1 MLAELPIL
9 TFAYRL
15 PLLFYLPPLGE
26 LTSMLWKNRTR
37 SIWGVCLVA
46 LIAGLASSANA
57 QVPSIT
63 STSPQAVAPGKSI
76 DVTIRGANLTGATQL
91 WTSFPSQ
98 TTLSPDVKDN
108 GKNAAQVVYRITV
121 PADATPGVHGI
132 RIATP
137 GGISALRLFVIDDLP
152 SIAQNRANKTP
163 AAAQVISAPVAIDGV
178 VDSLSRN
185 YYKFKATAG
194 QQLSF
199 EVLARRL
206 GSPLDPMIQ
215 ILDMQGHELTYSD
228 DEPGLSSDSQLTHT
242 FQRGGDYLIELRDI
256 RYQGGGTFS
265 YRLRVGDFPCVSV
278 PFPMG
283 AQRGQ
288 TVGVNFAGSFVEDLQ
303 PLNVHIPSD
312 PLVNWINVAAKRA
325 GGVSSGFALMSV
337 GNGIETVE
345 QEPND
350 DIKQANRVVLGTSL
364 NGRFHQP
371 GDVDHYV
378 FKATKGQ
385 KFSFSGITRQQGS
398 PTDLV
403 LRLFN
408 AAGGKVS
415 EAEDAGTN
423 EGVINYTF
431 PADGDYTLFVEDL
444 HHRGGSP
451 FAYRIEVA
459 PTETGFALQATAD
472 ALNVPAGGTAMV
484 TVTSAR
490 RGYNG
495 PIEIVA
501 IDLPAGFTSIPT
513 VIGKGQNSVVLTVSA
528 TTDAASGKWANIR
541 IVGRAKVGAQD
552 YESVAS
558 VETALKTRFAAMLWP
573 PRTLTGAVGLGVAPA
588 AQITLKV
595 ETQSIVFGKSLT
607 AKIKVTATRANGF
620 NEAITLAV
628 TPAKNGLPGNVT
640 VGLKPIPKDKNEV
653 EITVTATDKAALGEF
668 TAVLIGTIKQGKV
681 TVVQPLPG
689 LRLKLQSPYQLTAD
703 SGDGKLTKGGQLTV
717 KVAVSR
723 NPAFTGPLVLTLQN
737 LPKGVTAAAATIPAD
752 KNEVE
757 VVLSAAADAAVGAV
771 KNITVK
777 ADATVGKAKLSVTS
791 PAIQVTVE

>member
-1 MLAELPIL
+1 M
-9 TFAYRL
+9 
-15 PLLFYLPPLGE
+15 LGE
-26 LTSMLWKNRTR
+26 MTAMSWNCRTR
-37 SIWGVCLVA
+37 SIWGVCLTA
-46 LIAGLASSANA
+46 LIAGLASAAHA

-63 STSPQAVAPGKSI
+63 STSPQAVAPGQSI
-76 DVTIRGANLTGATQL
+76 DVTLRGANLAGATEL
-91 WTSFPSQ
+91 WTSFSSQ
-98 TTLSPDVKDN
+98 TVLSPDVKDN

-121 PADATPGVHGI
+121 PANATPGVHGI

-137 GGISALRLFVIDDLP
+137 GGVSALRLFVIDDLP
-152 SIAQNRANKTP
+152 SIAQDRANKTP
-163 AAAQVISAPVAIDGV
+163 AAAQVIAVPVAIDGV
-178 VDSLSRN
+178 IDSLSRN

-206 GSPLDPMIQ
+206 GSPLDPMIR
-215 ILDMQGHELTYSD
+215 ILDMQGRELTYSD
-228 DEPGLSSDSQLTHT
+228 DEPGLSFDSRLSHT

-256 RYQGGGTFS
+256 RYQGGGTYS

-278 PFPMG
+278 PVPMG

-288 TVGVNFAGSFVEDLQ
+288 MVNVNFAGSFVEDLQ
-303 PLNVHIPSD
+303 PLNLQIPSD
-312 PLVNWINVAAKRA
+312 PMVNWINVAAKRA

-337 GNGIETVE
+337 GNGAEFVE
-345 QEPND
+345 REPND
-350 DIKQANRVVLGTSL
+350 DIKQANRVELGTSL
-364 NGRFHQP
+364 NGRLNQP

-385 KFSFSGITRQQGS
+385 KFAFSGITRQQGS
-398 PTDLV
+398 PADLL
-403 LRLFN
+403 LRLFK
-408 AAGGKVS
+408 ADGGKVS

-423 EGVINYTF
+423 EGVISYTF

-451 FAYRIEVA
+451 FAYRIDVA
-459 PTETGFALQATAD
+459 HIETGFSLQATAD
-472 ALNVPAGGTAMV
+472 ALNVPAGGTALV

-490 RGYNG
+490 KGYNG
-495 PIEIVA
+495 PIEIAAV
-501 IDLPAGFTSIPT
+501 DLPAGFTSIPT
-513 VIGKGQNSVVLTVSA
+513 VIGAGQNSVVLTVA
-528 TTDAASGKWANIR
+528 AAADAASGKLGIVR
-541 IVGRAKVGAQD
+541 IVGRAKIGAQD

-558 VETALKTRFAAMLWP
+558 VETALKARFSAMLWP
-573 PRTLTGAVGLGVAPA
+573 PRTLTGTVGLGVSPA
-588 AQITLKV
+588 AQIALKV
-595 ETQSIVFGKSLT
+595 ETQDVVFGKSLT
-607 AKIKVTATRANGF
+607 AKLKVTVTRAKGF

-628 TPAKNGLPGNVT
+628 TPAKKGLPANVT

-689 LRLKLQSPYQLTAD
+689 LRLKLQAPYQLTAD
-703 SGDGKLTKGGQLTV
+703 VGEGKLTKGGQLKV
-717 KVAVSR
+717 KVAVNR
-723 NPAFTGPLVLTLQN
+723 NPAFTGPLALTLQN
-737 LPKGVTAAAATIPAD
+737 LPKGVTATAATIPAD

-777 ADATVGKAKLSVTS
+777 GDATVGKAKLSVTS